1 YVNAFQMLKDKFNE
15 AMDDDFNTAQALGYV
30 FDMVRQMNN
39 FMMKEKSMPV
49 ADKTAVLAA
58 AIRVFDYFGSVLG
71 VINSDA
77 DQFFVLYRETELRRR
92 ELNAD
97 EIEELIRQ
105 RQSAREAKDWARADD
120 IRKKLAGMNV
130 VLKDSADGTSWTIE

>member
-1 YVNAFQMLKDKFNE
+1 
-15 AMDDDFNTAQALGYV
+15 
-30 FDMVRQMNN
+30 MNN

-58 AIRVFDYFGSVLG
+58 AIRVFGYFGSVLG